1 MSKILTS
8 EDFRKFAIDKGV
20 RASVV
25 DDQLKSM
32 EKNKSLLTPYI
43 LEERQLNVATFDV
56 FSRLMYDRI
65 VYFAGEVDDDTCN
78 TAIAQFLY
86 LSSVDDR
93 DINLYINSPG
103 GSVVAGLG
111 LIDTMNYIPCQVSTT
126 CIGMAASMGAVLL
139 SNGARGKRYVLEHSR
154 VMIHQVSSAMRGT
167 VSDMEIEFEQ
177 TQRCKQDVYK
187 ILAKN
192 TDRTYEEM
200 EQLCDRNNWFIG
212 QEAVDLG
219 IADSVLVREDE
230 AR

>member
-20 RASVV
+20 RASVL

-32 EKNKSLLTPYI
+32 TKNKSLLTPYI

-86 LSSVDDR
+86 LSSVDER

-219 IADSVLVREDE
+219 IADSVLMREGE
-230 AR
+230 E

>member
-1 MSKILTS
+1 
-8 EDFRKFAIDKGV
+8 
-20 RASVV
+20 
-25 DDQLKSM
+25 
-32 EKNKSLLTPYI
+32 
-43 LEERQLNVATFDV
+43 
-56 FSRLMYDRI
+56 
-65 VYFAGEVDDDTCN
+65 
-78 TAIAQFLY
+78 
-86 LSSVDDR
+86 
-93 DINLYINSPG
+93 
-103 GSVVAGLG
+103 
-111 LIDTMNYIPCQVSTT
+111 
-126 CIGMAASMGAVLL
+126 MGAVLL

>member
-1 MSKILTS
+1 MSRKNITK
-8 EDFRKFAIDKGV
+8 DFRKFAIDRGV
-20 RASVV
+20 RATVL
-25 DDQLKSM
+25 DDQIKQAQ
-32 EKNKSLLTPYI
+32 NLTPYI

-65 VYFAGEVDDDTCN
+65 VYFSGEVDQDSCN

-86 LSSVDDR
+86 LSSVENR

-103 GSVVAGLG
+103 GAVIDGLG
-111 LIDTMNYIPCQVSTT
+111 LIDTMNYIPCDISTT

-139 SNGARGKRYVLEHSR
+139 SNGTRGKRYVLPHSR

-177 TQRCKQDVYK
+177 TQRCKQDVYN

-192 TDRTYEEM
+192 TDRTFEEM

-212 QEAVDLG
+212 QEAVDLR
-219 IADSVLVREDE
+219 IADKVLDRDNQED
-230 AR
+230 

>member
-20 RASVV
+20 RASVL
-25 DDQLKSM
+25 DDQLKSV

-86 LSSVDDR
+86 LSSVDER

-177 TQRCKQDVYK
+177 TQRCKHDVYK

-192 TDRTYEEM
+192 TGRTYEEM

-219 IADSVLVREDE
+219 IADSVLMREDE
-230 AR
+230 A

>member
-20 RASVV
+20 RASVL
-25 DDQLKSM
+25 DDQLKSV

-86 LSSVDDR
+86 LSSVDER

-219 IADSVLVREDE
+219 IADSVLMREDE
-230 AR
+230 A